1 MIGNGSTAALVA
13 RDGTI
18 PWLCIPRFDSEPL
31 FASMLDREIGGAFR
45 ISAGRILGARHRY
58 LGDSAILITELRVD
72 GGLLRITDLMPFRGG
87 VDLAAEG
94 NPETGELLRCV
105 DVIEGSLHIEMELT
119 AHGGVEAERHPKG
132 MRLVVNRSVENE
144 FVLECSRELRG
155 AGGAWDLDEGESV
168 IFCLRWNGGAA
179 ASSVDAPFAAITN
192 TIEGWLDWLRAFR
205 YHGPQRRLVRRA
217 AITLKLLDYLP
228 NGALVAAPTTSLP
241 EAIGGPRNWDYRYV
255 WVRDASFAVNALRRI
270 GMNREAWQFLEWV
283 LANFRE
289 RKVNVMYTL
298 DGDPLIPERLDDA
311 LSGYRGSAP
320 VRWGNGAAAQ
330 IQHDVY
336 GEILDCAFQWS
347 NHGGIIGRELWE
359 QLRGLVDRAAEVWNT
374 PDAGIWEVRRPGFVQ
389 TYSAGL
395 CHVALDRGIQIANR
409 YHFEADLDRW
419 TASARE
425 IQKAILTD
433 GWDKRL
439 GFLTQGLQDGH
450 LDAAALALPIRRVI
464 PAKHPRMIAT
474 AEAIDRHLGA
484 GNGLLYRYLPEL
496 SPDGL
501 PGSEGAFVICGFWM
515 VDNLTMQG
523 RIGEALE
530 RFDRL
535 CAHANVLGLLPEEI
549 DPTTGRFLGNFPQAF
564 SHIGMI
570 SSGVNL
576 EHALQSRN
584 DQERHRVRNGRS

>member
-1 MIGNGSTAALVA
+1 
-13 RDGTI
+13 
-18 PWLCIPRFDSEPL
+18 
-31 FASMLDREIGGAFR
+31 
-45 ISAGRILGARHRY
+45 
-58 LGDSAILITELRVD
+58 
-72 GGLLRITDLMPFRGG
+72 
-87 VDLAAEG
+87 
-94 NPETGELLRCV
+94 
-105 DVIEGSLHIEMELT
+105 
-119 AHGGVEAERHPKG
+119 
-132 MRLVVNRSVENE
+132 MRLVVNRSAENE
-144 FVLECSRELRG
+144 FILECSREL
-155 AGGAWDLDEGESV
+155 GGAYGIWDLNQGESV
-168 IFCLRWNGGAA
+168 TLCLRWNRGVEI
-179 ASSVDAPFAAITN
+179 SSVAAPFAAITN

-217 AITLKLLDYLP
+217 AITLKLLDHLP
-228 NGALVAAPTTSLP
+228 NGAVVAAPTTSLP

-270 GMNREAWQFLEWV
+270 GMTREAWQFLEWV

-289 RKVNVMYTL
+289 RKVNVMYTI
-298 DGDPLIPERLDDA
+298 DGDPLIPERLDET
-311 LSGYRGSAP
+311 LSGYRDSTP

-336 GEILDCAFQWS
+336 GEILDCAYQWS

-359 QLRGLVDRAAEVWNT
+359 QLRGLVDQAAKVWNT

-395 CHVALDRGIQIANR
+395 CHVALDRGIQIAKR
-409 YHFEADLDRW
+409 FHFEADLDRW
-419 TASARE
+419 TRSARD
-425 IQKAILTD
+425 IQHTILTD
-433 GWDKRL
+433 GWDERL

-450 LDAAALALPIRRVI
+450 LDASALALPIRRVI
-464 PAKHPRMIAT
+464 PANHPRMVAT
-474 AEAIDRHLGA
+474 VDAIDRQLDA
-484 GNGLLYRYLPEL
+484 GNGLLYRYLPDV

-530 RFDRL
+530 RFDRI
-535 CAHANVLGLLPEEI
+535 CAHTNVLGLLPEEI
-549 DPTTGRFLGNFPQAF
+549 DPTTGGFRGNFPQAF

-576 EHALQSRN
+576 EHALENRDGGN
-584 DQERHRVRNGRS
+584 HRARSGRS